1 MSNKAEAL
9 VQSIQDFFGNANQTR
24 EETISGLERAKNH
37 IDLLL
42 DTLVEDEDGE
52 GAAAPKSEGTDTSQ
66 QP

>member
-1 MSNKAEAL
+1 MSTKAETL
-9 VQSIQDFFGNANQTR
+9 IQSIQDFFGNPNQTR

-52 GAAAPKSEGTDTSQ
+52 GAATPKNGGADTSQ
-66 QP
+66 